1 MEQGK
6 HTKPPSIFETCP
18 SKVSRIKTQS
28 TMFYV
33 SSTAANKMNTFRSNL
48 TSQFVLTLLM
58 NWITLPSS
66 FASFMPIVLRNTHI
80 FRLFKTYLTD

>member
-1 MEQGK
+1 MEQGNN
-6 HTKPPSIFETCP
+6 TNYLSIFETCP

-33 SSTAANKMNTFRSNL
+33 SSTATNKMNTFR
-48 TSQFVLTLLM
+48 TSQFVFTLLM
-58 NWITLPSS
+58 NWITLSS
-66 FASFMPIVLRNTHI
+66 GFASFMPIVLRNTHI